1 MSNIRCFLQNS
12 KFISS
17 FYFEPKKFT
26 CKMIKLPFTAVFI
39 INRVKFIRI
48 LRGFAAEELSE
59 KIGMS
64 DSYISS
70 IENLLN
76 KHQYPH
82 QILIKIAAVLK
93 CSPRDFYPSDE
104 VLQNNSGEL
113 VEKKIISLSNL
124 DDAIKILIAM
134 QSDGYF
140 SKERSTEDLL
150 RYFYILGKPEANVV
164 QEALN
169 RLVDESKLQKRG
181 DNFIDK

>member
-1 MSNIRCFLQNS
+1 
-12 KFISS
+12 
-17 FYFEPKKFT
+17 
-26 CKMIKLPFTAVFI
+26 MIKLPFTAVFI
-39 INRVKFIRI
+39 INRVKFLRI

-59 KIGMS
+59 EIGMS

-82 QILIKIAAVLK
+82 QILIKIAAVLE

-113 VEKKIISLSNL
+113 VEKKVISLSNL
-124 DDAIKILIAM
+124 DDAIKILLAM
-134 QSDGYF
+134 KLDGYF
-140 SKERSTEDLL
+140 SEERSTEDIL

-164 QEALN
+164 KEALS
-169 RLVDESKLQKRG
+169 RLVNESKLKKQG
-181 DNFIDK
+181 EYFIEIQYI